1 MRDQGQR
8 GGVSMALL
16 SERTR
21 RGREKVDR
29 VEVRGSLG
37 RPGDRGELVA
47 RVALRFPL
55 RFPRR
60 VRKLL
65 AEGRPAPV
73 RESAQRGRQCVFALD
88 SPPGV
93 V

>member
-1 MRDQGQR
+1 VRDQGQR

-16 SERTR
+16 FERTR
-21 RGREKVDR
+21 RGRERVDR
-29 VEVRGSLG
+29 LDVRRVSG
-37 RPGDRGELVA
+37 RPGDRGEVVA

-60 VRKLL
+60 VSELL

-73 RESAQRGRQCVFALD
+73 RESAQRGT
-88 SPPGV
+88 
-93 V
+93 

>member
-1 MRDQGQR
+1 MIKRKLDQGR
-8 GGVSMALL
+8 EGGVNMALL
-16 SERTR
+16 FERTR

-29 VEVRGSLG
+29 LEVRRVSG

-60 VRKLL
+60 VREVL
-65 AEGRPAPV
+65 AEDRPGPV
-73 RESAQRGRQCVFALD
+73 RESAQRVR
-88 SPPGV
+88 
-93 V
+93 